1 MGRKQGQISENQNLK
16 GITMQVI
23 LPEEQVQETQLLV
36 SDVIKKE
43 IQHFKEDKA
52 QTCQYLGIS
61 NNTLDLW
68 VKQGLP
74 VIKIGKTVRFDKSAI
89 NSWLARH

>member
-23 LPEEQVQETQLLV
+23 LPEEQVQEIQLLV

-43 IQHFKEDKA
+43 IQHFKEDIGLETPYLNKA
-52 QTCQYLGIS
+52 QTCQYLFRS
-61 NNTLDLW
+61 CA
-68 VKQGLP
+68 
-74 VIKIGKTVRFDKSAI
+74 F
-89 NSWLARH
+89 RHMDMDIFLLVEIREASH